1 MAHEEYC
8 DECNKKIDYLEWT
21 ASDDG
26 GYMAFCSEKCGIKYI
41 KENAKDFLCHQDQD
55 GKRHIANS
63 ILLGSSDI
71 IPYRILIHK

>member
-1 MAHEEYC
+1 MTRAVALVGSIPTTLVNIKMAHEEYC

-41 KENAKDFLCHQDQD
+41 KENAKDFLCHQD
-55 GKRHIANS
+55 
-63 ILLGSSDI
+63 
-71 IPYRILIHK
+71 